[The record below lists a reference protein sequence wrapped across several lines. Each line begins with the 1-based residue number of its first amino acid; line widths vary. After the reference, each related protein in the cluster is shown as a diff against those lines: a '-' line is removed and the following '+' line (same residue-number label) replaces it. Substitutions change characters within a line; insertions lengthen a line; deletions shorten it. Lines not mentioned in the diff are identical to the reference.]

1 MKIKESIGREI
12 IALIV
17 TVMAVMFFVSLLMIK
32 RIEYTY
38 QNYVYDTKTDS
49 LNSSIHS
56 VESELEKIENTT
68 YRILT
73 DSDVQREIS
82 LWLEAEERLQELED
96 KPGTSKERL
105 ENQKQKADSMR
116 QLIQKVDPVITA
128 DQSLVTGFFIAPDGH
143 RYNGYGGSALQI
155 PLRLQDEIERR
166 AKEQAGDLV
175 YLVCWQKNGVLQIG
189 YPGQREENAQTRLV
203 LARTMREKKS
213 LTLAHGGTLILVLD
227 PARLSNSY
235 TTASH
240 KLLIEDPEQG
250 VIFTTLLQAEEQDFL
265 AWESNPEKIKDSRY
279 QILFLNNE
287 KYFVTKLVSS
297 DQHWDYYSISSYE
310 ELFGLLDKA
319 DMIYIVLFVGMTVL
333 LCGAAVHFSMY
344 LVHPIVE
351 LSGKMRSIRNSS
363 QIPHDLRAVLPAEG
377 ELRPRQDEIGELQKQ
392 FYEMVKELDQLIHEN
407 YEQKIYLQQAQLS
420 ALRTQLNPHF
430 LYNTLDLIRW
440 LATSQRSNQIPG
452 VVRALGDI
460 LRLTMNSKQNK
471 ITIGEEVDY
480 LRGYLSIQKI
490 RFGDRL
496 NMRMEIPEEL
506 MEYSIPAFSLQP
518 LVENSVNYA
527 MEQMIQPC
535 FITVSIQD
543 QGENLMCTVTDNGPG
558 MEAGIL
564 EKLKDG
570 SRKPKGNG
578 IGLCNLDDRL
588 KSLYGPEYG
597 ILIEKAEGGGTKI
610 RFWVRKERQQQE

>member
-17 TVMAVMFFVSLLMIK
+17 TVMAVMFFLSLLMIK

-38 QNYVYDTKTDS
+38 QNYVYDTKTDL

-82 LWLEAEERLQELED
+82 LWLEAEERLQELGD

-128 DQSLVTGFFIAPDGH
+128 DQSLVTGFFISPDGY
-143 RYNGYGGSALQI
+143 RYNGYGGGALQI
-155 PLRLQDEIERR
+155 PLSLQEEIEKR
-166 AKEQAGDLV
+166 AKEQDGDLV
-175 YLVCWQKNGVLQIG
+175 YLVCWQKNGVLQMG

-227 PARLSNSY
+227 PARLSNGY

-265 AWESNPEKIKDSRY
+265 AWEHNPENIKDSRY

-319 DMIYIVLFVGMTVL
+319 DVIYIVLFVGMTIL

-363 QIPHDLRAVLPAEG
+363 HVQRDSCEEPLQFLSGPLRTTSLEQIVGPQHDDQQICVGKQVRSGGRDLPAILSHVG
-377 ELRPRQDEIGELQKQ
+377 DRPSGFRRQDVHPPAVRVVAPAEIATRVIAIGVGVAETDD
-392 FYEMVKELDQLIHEN
+392 FHPVC
-407 YEQKIYLQQAQLS
+407 
-420 ALRTQLNPHF
+420 F
-430 LYNTLDLIRW
+430 L
-440 LATSQRSNQIPG
+440 
-452 VVRALGDI
+452 
-460 LRLTMNSKQNK
+460 
-471 ITIGEEVDY
+471 
-480 LRGYLSIQKI
+480 
-490 RFGDRL
+490 
-496 NMRMEIPEEL
+496 
-506 MEYSIPAFSLQP
+506 
-518 LVENSVNYA
+518 
-527 MEQMIQPC
+527 
-535 FITVSIQD
+535 
-543 QGENLMCTVTDNGPG
+543 
-558 MEAGIL
+558 
-564 EKLKDG
+564 
-570 SRKPKGNG
+570 
-578 IGLCNLDDRL
+578 
-588 KSLYGPEYG
+588 SLY
-597 ILIEKAEGGGTKI
+597 ICV
-610 RFWVRKERQQQE
+610 FQ